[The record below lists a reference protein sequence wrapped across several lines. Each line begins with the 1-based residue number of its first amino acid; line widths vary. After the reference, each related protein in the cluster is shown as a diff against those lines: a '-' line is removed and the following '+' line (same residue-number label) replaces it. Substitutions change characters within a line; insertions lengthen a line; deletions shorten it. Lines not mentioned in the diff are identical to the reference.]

1 MNSAATIFCDPF
13 VFTYK
18 TPFMQRIADLVR
30 SGHTQYVLGTIPTEK
45 AGLFAGKMDSLLHI
59 SRNKLQACRARKLG
73 EASARLLF
81 LQQANEKHLTW
92 ILLRNPGD
100 KADQSGQDWRDAL
113 EDKITITGYELVR
126 RTRPDSK
133 KPAWTW
139 RYTQNQYDL
148 VCESI
153 ISSIRG
159 KRDLELQQLIHSLVR
174 SPGFAGVRDHVTKMC
189 ALISAEW
196 KRRRAKSEAMP
207 EIPRHGYTRRLEDA
221 GCRLSELKAFVRDQ
235 RKPAKKV
242 KPTVPVTHRRRRV
255 VSDGALAA

>member
-1 MNSAATIFCDPF
+1 MNSPATICLDPF

-30 SGHTQYVLGTIPTEK
+30 SGHTQYVQGAISTDK
-45 AGLFAGKMDSLLHI
+45 AGFFAGKMDSLLQT

-100 KADQSGQDWRDAL
+100 KADHSGQDWKDAL

-126 RTRPDSK
+126 RTRPESK

-148 VCESI
+148 ICESI
-153 ISSIRG
+153 ISTIRA
-159 KRDLELQQLIHSLVR
+159 KRDLELQQIIHSIVR
-174 SPGFAGVRDHVTKMC
+174 SPGFAGVRDNVTKMR

-221 GCRLSELKAFVRDQ
+221 GCRLSEQKEFVQ
-235 RKPAKKV
+235 TQNKPAQKV
-242 KPTVPVTHRRRRV
+242 KPTVPVTYRRRRV
-255 VSDGALAA
+255 VSDGALTA